1 LTTPAPH
8 GWYIRDSDSFAT
20 LCRQL
25 RGAHRIGLDTEFI
38 GEDRF
43 TPRLELIQ
51 VAVGNTCAVVDVPA
65 LGTLDGLGE
74 ILADPKIE
82 KIFHAGRQDLD
93 LLAAHTGQIPAPF
106 FDTQVA
112 ASMVGYGMQVAYSQL
127 VQKVTGQKLEKAHT
141 FTNWSQRPL
150 TPDQLAY
157 AFEDVQFLFPIHDH
171 LVKRLKSLGRMEWVQ
186 EEFARLQTL
195 VGTAARDPHERY
207 QRIRGWDNLKPQN
220 AAILRELAAWRDE
233 EAQRRNVPRGRVIR
247 DEVLVE
253 LARRPPHTVEAMK
266 GVRGLHGGE
275 VEKRGEAILATIP
288 LGLAVPPSE
297 WPETAPPKRP
307 EPESAGQV
315 DLLQAVLKAR
325 ATEEHIA
332 PTLLATSSDLQEL
345 VEAKHEREKLD
356 LPILN
361 GWRRKLAG
369 ELLLQVLTG
378 NVSVSVDHK
387 SGKLKV
393 SHHS

>member
-8 GWYIRDSDSFAT
+8 GWYIRDADSFAT
-20 LCRQL
+20 LCAQL
-25 RGAHRIGLDTEFI
+25 RSAPRIGLDTEFI

-51 VAVGNTCAVVDVPA
+51 VAVGDVCAVVDVPA
-65 LGTLDGLGE
+65 LGALDGLGE
-74 ILADPKIE
+74 ILANPKIE
-82 KIFHAGRQDLD
+82 KIFHAGRQDLE
-93 LLAAHTGQIPAPF
+93 LLAAHTGQAPTPF

-150 TPDQLAY
+150 TPEQLAY

-171 LVKRLKSLGRMEWVQ
+171 LVRRLKSLGRMEWVQ
-186 EEFARLQTL
+186 EEFARLQTTL
-195 VGTAARDPHERY
+195 GTTARDPRERY
-207 QRIRGWDNLKPQN
+207 QRIRGWDNLKPRTV
-220 AAILRELAAWRDE
+220 AVLRELAAWRDE
-233 EAQRRNVPRGRVIR
+233 EAQRRNVPRTRVVR

-253 LARRPPHTVEAMK
+253 LARRTPRTIQELQ
-266 GVRGLHGGE
+266 GTRGLHGSE
-275 VEKRGEAILATIP
+275 IEKRGEAILSTIQR
-288 LGLAVPPSE
+288 GLAVPPSD
-297 WPETAPPKRP
+297 WPEVPRSKRP

-315 DLLQAVLKAR
+315 ELLQSVLKAR

-332 PTLLATSSDLQEL
+332 PALLATSSDLQEL
-345 VEAKHEREKLD
+345 VDAKHDREKLD

-369 ELLLQVLTG
+369 ELLLQVLAGT
-378 NVSVSVDHK
+378 VSVSVDRR

-393 SHHS
+393 AHH